1 MTVEISGVDAD
12 RGLGLCDGD
21 LEMYVRFLRLYVSNI
36 PSTLEKI
43 RNVSEET
50 LNNYTINV
58 HSLKS
63 NSEIIGAEEAKKTAK
78 ELEIMAKSGD
88 LVGVQARNAAFIE
101 YVEDLL
107 VNTQNWLKKYE
118 SS

>member
-1 MTVEISGVDAD
+1 MTVEIPGVDAD

-21 LEMYVRFLRLYVSNI
+21 LEMYVHFLRLYVSNI

-43 RNVSEET
+43 GNVSEET
-50 LNNYTINV
+50 LHNYIISV

-63 NSEIIGAEEAKKTAK
+63 TSEIIGAEEARKTAK
-78 ELEIMAKSGD
+78 ELETMAKSGD
-88 LVGVQARNAAFIE
+88 LAGVQARNSALIK